1 MTETRRRVLYGRTS
15 VDRSEGKSVD
25 DQLAELREW
34 AEDDEREVV
43 GEYRDDGVSASRFSG
58 GRARDGWAAVQ
69 ALIVSGGVD
78 EVGVWEGS
86 RTTRKIN
93 ESSELLDLCAAH
105 GVHLAVRSKVYDPS
119 DPDDRARL
127 LHDAVDAEHESGRI
141 SKRVARRAKKRA
153 AAGAPNGR
161 INFGFRV
168 VRDPVSGKT
177 IGREPDPETAPAV
190 REAVA
195 RLLAG
200 ESAGGIARDFQ
211 SRGIR
216 TRTGTAWSG
225 PNLLAM
231 VKRPVYAGIRTS
243 AVHDLPEDHPG
254 TWEALVSKEDH
265 DRLLA
270 MLADP
275 SRRAIR
281 TGEHIKHLL
290 SGVAEC
296 GKCHSGRIRTISR
309 TSRRTGV
316 RSIAYT
322 CSGCHGVNR
331 PAEATDAYVSGVV
344 VKFLS
349 RPDVAE
355 QLTDPADDQRAESR
369 AEAARLRRK
378 LSEIEAQMDAD
389 DLDVATGARL
399 LRSTRERLAAA
410 EARARPPHLPDA
422 VLDVAGPD
430 AERRWE
436 ATPVHVRREIIRTL
450 FRVVIERGV
459 VGGLPVFHP
468 ETVTV
473 ERRRSVV

>member
-1 MTETRRRVLYGRTS
+1 MTGTRRRVLYGRTS

-25 DQLAELREW
+25 DQLSELREW
-34 AEDDEREVV
+34 AEDDESEVV
-43 GEYRDDGVSASRFSG
+43 GEFRDDGVSVSRYSG
-58 GRARDGWAAVQ
+58 GREREGWAAVR
-69 ALIVSGGVD
+69 ALIVGGDVD
-78 EVGVWEGS
+78 EVAVWEGS
-86 RTTRKIN
+86 RTTRKIV
-93 ESSELLDLCAAH
+93 ESSELLDLCALH
-105 GVHLAVRSKVYDPS
+105 GVRLAVRSRVYDPS

-153 AAGAPNGR
+153 ALGAPNGR
-161 INFGFRV
+161 VNFGYRV
-168 VRDPVSGKT
+168 VRDPVSGKAV
-177 IGREPDPETAPAV
+177 GREPDPETAPAV

-200 ESAGGIARDFQ
+200 ESAGAIARDFQ
-211 SRGIR
+211 ARGIQ
-216 TRTGTAWSG
+216 TRSGTVWTG

-243 AVHDLPEDHPG
+243 AVHELPDDHPG

-265 DRLLA
+265 DRLVA

-275 SRRAIR
+275 SRKAIR

-309 TSRRTGV
+309 TSRRTGS

-322 CSGCHGVNR
+322 CSDCHGVNR

-355 QLTDPADDQRAESR
+355 QLADPADDHRAESR
-369 AEAARLRRK
+369 AEAARQRRK
-378 LSEIEAQMDAD
+378 LAEIEAQIDAD
-389 DLDVATGARL
+389 VLDVATGSRL
-399 LRSTRERLAAA
+399 LRATRERLAAA
-410 EARARPPHLPDA
+410 EAGARPAHVPDA
-422 VLDVAGPD
+422 VLDMAGPG
-430 AERRWE
+430 AGERWE
-436 ATPVHVRREIIRTL
+436 ALSVPIRREIIRTL

-468 ETVTV
+468 ETITI
-473 ERRRSVV
+473 ERRRR